1 MAQRTTFFLQFE
13 IPRII
18 SDILNSGVRATW
30 YPVVKLH
37 STSAFIVHKPVVV
50 VVAPQCSYE

>member
-1 MAQRTTFFLQFE
+1 MAQRTTFFFQFE

-37 STSAFIVHKPVVV
+37 STSALIVHKPVV

>member
-1 MAQRTTFFLQFE
+1 MAQRRTFFFQFE

-30 YPVVKLH
+30 YPVVRLH
-37 STSAFIVHKPVVV
+37 STSALLVHKPVVV
-50 VVAPQCSYE
+50 APQWSYK